1 MLVAIKCMSGA
12 TSNATRKAFLQEM
25 HIMKLLSTIPHRH
38 VVSLLGQVTQDDPI
52 LLLTDYMAN
61 GNLRD
66 FLYNTRKG
74 TNGRAPLSLDRLS
87 TISLGVVCGMEYLA
101 SKRVLHRSVEISQKG
116 SCLSWLYM
124 YVHLQGLGSPKHLA
138 RR

>member
-1 MLVAIKCMSGA
+1 MSGA
-12 TSNATRKAFLQEM
+12 TSNATRKLFLQEM
-25 HIMKLLSTIPHRH
+25 HIMKVLSTIPHRH

-66 FLYNTRKG
+66 YLCDARKAANDRG
-74 TNGRAPLSLDRLS
+74 PLSLDRLS
-87 TISLGVVCGMEYLA
+87 TISLGVACGMEYLA
-101 SKRVLHRSVEISQKG
+101 SKQVLHRSVEISQKG
-116 SCLSWLYM
+116 SCLSWLY
-124 YVHLQGLGSPKHLA
+124 VHLQGLGSPKHLA